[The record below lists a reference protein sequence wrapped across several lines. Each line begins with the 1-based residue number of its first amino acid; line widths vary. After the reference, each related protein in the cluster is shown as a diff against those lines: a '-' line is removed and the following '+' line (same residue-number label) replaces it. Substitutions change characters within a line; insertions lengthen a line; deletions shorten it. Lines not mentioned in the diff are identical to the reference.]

1 MIYDEWKDLATYYD
15 ELYVKPKQYQKEV
28 QQVMTFSQHY
38 LQSGGKTLLDVACGT
53 GGHITYLQEYFQVSG
68 VDLSESM
75 LGVAQKK
82 FPHLSFYRG
91 NMIDFS
97 LDKQF
102 DIITCMYGSIGFV
115 KTYTNLK
122 LTLKNMARHLIPG
135 GLAIIV
141 PWSTTESFKEKIVVD
156 AVKHPHIRI
165 ARMENVKRKATNLV
179 EITFHHLVG
188 KDGQVK
194 YYTQCMEVGLFSHDD
209 YISAIQDA
217 GLQLVEIYEGSNIS
231 MGAFV
236 GRLIK

>member
-1 MIYDEWKDLATYYD
+1 MLNDEWKELVTYYD
-15 ELYVKPKQYQKEV
+15 ELYVKPEQYQKEV
-28 QQVMTFSQHY
+28 QQVVTFSQQY

-53 GGHITYLQEYFQVSG
+53 GGHIKYLQDHFQVSG

-75 LGVAQKK
+75 LGVARKK
-82 FPHLSFYRG
+82 FSHLSFYRG

-115 KTYTNLK
+115 KTYSNLK

-135 GLAIIV
+135 GLVIIV

-156 AVKHPHIRI
+156 AVKHPQIRI
-165 ARMENVKRKATNLV
+165 ARMENVKQKAANLV
-179 EITFHHLVG
+179 EITFHHLIG

-194 YYTQCMEVGLFSHDD
+194 YHTQRMEVGLFSNDE
-209 YISAIQDA
+209 YISAIQEA
-217 GLQLVEIYEGSNIS
+217 GLQLVEIYEGPNIS

-236 GRLIK
+236 GTLIK